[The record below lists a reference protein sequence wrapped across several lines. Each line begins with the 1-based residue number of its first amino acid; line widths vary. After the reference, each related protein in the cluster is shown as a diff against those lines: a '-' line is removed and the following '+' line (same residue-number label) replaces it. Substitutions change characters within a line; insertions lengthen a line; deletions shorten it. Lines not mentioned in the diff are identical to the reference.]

1 MLSAAS
7 EVGGPETV
15 DQADA
20 VSAERVELGGQGRG
34 RPLAVAARPG
44 DLALIPAFQAGLV
57 ARQNEADPTREAAAL
72 ALDEMTEHFLRAP
85 FAGRRMPAEDVEW
98 CAKEVLGHLI

>member
-7 EVGGPETV
+7 EVGGPETG

-57 ARQNEADPTREAAAL
+57 APQNEADPTREAAAL
-72 ALDEMTEHFLRAP
+72 ALGEVTKPFLPAP
-85 FAGRRMPAEDVEW
+85 FSRPPNPAADVGAPPREL
-98 CAKEVLGHLI
+98 AVD

>member
-7 EVGGPETV
+7 EVGGPETG

-57 ARQNEADPTREAAAL
+57 APRNERVPPREPAASAPEGLTGTFFRPPLPAPRLPPEAAVPKAR
-72 ALDEMTEHFLRAP
+72 HP
-85 FAGRRMPAEDVEW
+85 
-98 CAKEVLGHLI
+98 